1 MRNEIIKWGK
11 STQKRIYKR
20 VFDYFIQG
28 LLFIAPIGLTIYVIV
43 LIFQF
48 IDGMVQVY
56 LDQILPFH
64 IPGIGIIIMFLIIT
78 FFGFLGHRIISTP
91 MRLILEKSLSKAPL
105 IQLVYTSIRDL
116 ISAFVGKEKKFN
128 QPVLVKMDENSKLE
142 RMGFLTATDLSQ
154 LDRKD
159 KVAVYLPYSY
169 AFMGELIIVPAEW
182 VTPVDLH
189 ASEVMKFIVS
199 GGVSKLDELKNEDDK
214 N

>member
-11 STQKRIYKR
+11 STQKKIYKR

-128 QPVLVKMDENSKLE
+128 QPVLVKMDESGKLE

-154 LDRKD
+154 LNRKD